1 LGEGC
6 CERRRKSKRRWKMVV
21 NLTPHSLS
29 IYTQRGVVEI
39 PSAGVARLS
48 QSEEQVGAIG
58 EIPVVKTCYGELQLP
73 EGVEIDGKYVVVS
86 ALVAQGAADQLL
98 ARGAKAVLV
107 PNTGPTPNGAVRDE
121 QGRIKGVRSLILVA
135 GSLE

>member
-1 LGEGC
+1 
-6 CERRRKSKRRWKMVV
+6 MII
-21 NLTPHSLS
+21 NLTPHPLVLISES
-29 IYTQRGVVEI
+29 GEVII
-39 PSAGVARLS
+39 PSSGAARLS
-48 QSEEQVGAIG
+48 QSEEVCGQIG
-58 EIPVVKTCYGELQLP
+58 DVPVVCTQYGELQLP
-73 EGVEIDGKYVVVS
+73 DVDIAGKYVVVS
-86 ALVAQGAADQLL
+86 QLVAQGAADQLL

>member
-1 LGEGC
+1 MEI
-6 CERRRKSKRRWKMVV
+6 V
-21 NLTPHSLS
+21 NLTPHPLTLITDKGELS
-29 IYTQRGVVEI
+29 I
-39 PSAGVARLS
+39 PSSGVARLS

-58 EIPVVKTCYGELQLP
+58 SVPVVKTCYGELQLP

-86 ALVAQGAADQLL
+86 ALVAQGAADKLL
-98 ARGAKAVLV
+98 ELGAKAVLV

-121 QGRIKGVRSLILVA
+121 SGRIKGVRSLILVA